1 MNIRQLMMIGVTVMA
16 TRCGGKSAGSAC
28 EVTGDGF
35 TRHDPCHETCIEW
48 EIDCADGSA
57 VVPAVCSGGECQTD
71 ADCDSGFACAQ
82 VGSFT
87 KECLPEDTCDA
98 GF

>member
-1 MNIRQLMMIGVTVMA
+1 
-16 TRCGGKSAGSAC
+16 
-28 EVTGDGF
+28 
-35 TRHDPCHETCIEW
+35 
-48 EIDCADGSA
+48 
-57 VVPAVCSGGECQTD
+57 VPAVCSGGECQTD